1 MLYSIMNSI
10 ERLERPFLK
19 FFDFTVK
26 QSNVVT
32 MIMFFNPQ
40 IRPRLTYLKAIIF
53 YSKIFTNQEEGVI
66 EVGRYE

>member
-32 MIMFFNPQ
+32 MVMFF
-40 IRPRLTYLKAIIF
+40 
-53 YSKIFTNQEEGVI
+53 
-66 EVGRYE
+66 